1 MKFNGPLYYCS
12 ECKTVVNNLAGLL
25 FIEPE
30 TSKGF
35 CSENC
40 IEDFYS
46 PLITHF
52 EKLEKK
58 IREELSISHEVIR
71 TSMDDKELI
80 ESVFGSPG
88 EVWQNKNELGET
100 LFTYIRHYG
109 DYSAVVI
116 ASVYNEEAS
125 FIFFRTLT
133 RSKAFLEQFR
143 SANRDDRQTPNLDSE
158 SDFNEE
164 DFAFMQELESKKSR
178 LLADLLV
185 KRKDD
190 DISFEDFS
198 SYESCFQE
206 CLETPDEVFETKDKE
221 GDVFFTY
228 IKSFLQTG
236 NDFFYII
243 TCLKRKDV
251 ETPEDVSVFP
261 VLAFPTNDMD
271 LVREFRSGSKL
282 AGIAGPLKN

>member
-1 MKFNGPLYYCS
+1 MKFNDTIYYCS
-12 ECKTVVNNLAGLL
+12 ECKAVVKSLGDLL

-30 TSKGF
+30 TTKGF
-35 CSENC
+35 CSETC

-46 PLITHF
+46 PLIAHF
-52 EKLEKK
+52 ENLEKK

-71 TSMDDKELI
+71 TSMDDKELV
-80 ESVFGSPG
+80 ESVFSTPG

-100 LFTYIRHYG
+100 LYTYIRHYG

-116 ASVYNEEAS
+116 ATVYNEEAS
-125 FIFFRTLT
+125 FVFFRTLT

-143 SANRDDRQTPNLDSE
+143 SQNRDNKMAPDIE
-158 SDFNEE
+158 SAPEFNDE

-190 DISFEDFS
+190 DISFEDFT

-236 NDFFYII
+236 NDFFYIV
-243 TCLKRKDV
+243 TCLKRKDN

-271 LVREFRSGSKL
+271 LVREFRCGTKL